1 MIDARRE
8 VDPNCEIKN
17 HSGNIDSGFDVSEHM
32 QLRPRA
38 IRQTK
43 SMAKLVIETLWNTN
57 RTCISARFTV
67 SNVFTGTFNSSG
79 IKSSQSSLVHSLF
92 CFCRLPPRNRPE
104 SLFSHRTLPRKL
116 NHGVYTERYEHSQ
129 LH

>member
-43 SMAKLVIETLWNTN
+43 SMVKLVIETSGTLTELVFQLGLP
-57 RTCISARFTV
+57 SA
-67 SNVFTGTFNSSG
+67 TFLQG
-79 IKSSQSSLVHSLF
+79 LLTPVESSLA
-92 CFCRLPPRNRPE
+92 
-104 SLFSHRTLPRKL
+104 
-116 NHGVYTERYEHSQ
+116 NHPSSIASSASADFHHGIGPSPCSAIEHYPAN
-129 LH
+129 